1 MGSSIGLNLKDV
13 GDLIFRVSQLY
24 LFKDGADLG
33 ADITIQSGDM
43 QEMFTLRFPDN
54 RRLLVKVYPHR
65 NFSNETVFRIEVY
78 RTKEGDMRGNKIAF
92 MEALTHRD
100 AVDEIQ
106 RFVKSYLG
114 QLEL

>member
-1 MGSSIGLNLKDV
+1 MGKSLGLNLKDV

-24 LFKDGADLG
+24 LFKNGTDIGV
-33 ADITIQSGDM
+33 DITIQSGEL
-43 QEMFTLRFPDN
+43 QEMFSLRFPDN
-54 RRLLVKVYPHR
+54 KRLMVKVYPHR
-65 NFSNETVFRIEVY
+65 NFSNEPVFRIEVY

-92 MEALTHRD
+92 MEALTNRD

-114 QLEL
+114 QLGI

>member
-1 MGSSIGLNLKDV
+1 MGSSIGLNLTDV

-24 LFKDGADLG
+24 LFKDGKDLG

-54 RRLLVKVYPHR
+54 KRLLVKVYPHR
-65 NFSNETVFRIEVY
+65 NFSNEPVFRIEVY
-78 RTKEGDMRGNKIAF
+78 RTKEGDMRGNRIAF

-100 AVDEIQ
+100 SADEIQ

-114 QLEL
+114 QLGI

>member
-1 MGSSIGLNLKDV
+1 MGKSVGLNLNDV

-24 LFKDGADLG
+24 LFKENKDLG
-33 ADITIQSGDM
+33 VDVTIQSGAL
-43 QEMFTLRFPDN
+43 QEMFSLRFPDG
-54 RRLLVKVYPHR
+54 RKLMVKIYPHK
-65 NFSNETVFRIEVY
+65 NFSNEPVFRIEVY
-78 RTKEGDMRGNKIAF
+78 RTKKGDMRGNRIAF

-114 QLEL
+114 QLGI

>member
-1 MGSSIGLNLKDV
+1 MGKSVGLNLQDV

-24 LFKDGADLG
+24 LFKDGRDIG
-33 ADITIQSGDM
+33 ADITIQSSAM
-43 QEMFTLRFPDN
+43 QEMFSLRFPDN

-65 NFSNETVFRIEVY
+65 NFSSESVFRIEVY

-92 MEALTHRD
+92 MEALTNRD

-114 QLEL
+114 QLGL